1 MSFFALSLV
10 VYGGLVGWLTNHLQ
24 ATAAEW
30 GFTLA
35 HLALAGAI
43 NAHLIWVARRRS
55 LSFLGSAPLA
65 FLVVLHFYF
74 TLSGIRYFSPIL
86 LYPQF
91 ELSLGAQ
98 FAGSVAA
105 AVVLFA
111 CGIVLGRQ
119 RGPTTARM
127 QAWVNAHWA
136 DIGRLMIIS
145 VFGSIACKLVLHRLG
160 YGSIY
165 TDSLYNENA
174 VRSYWDFPI
183 LLANDVFGA
192 LSVTFGLM
200 YVMRRGARGRHPVM
214 FLVAAM
220 GVLLQVAYVLL
231 YLKARMILLTVP
243 ISLAL
248 VAEVV
253 SRRRAERLLQILW
266 LVMPMLSL
274 LGVQLTLLIG
284 RFNVPEDTGLRLAIG
299 AVNRRADLTDFAT
312 AMVVNSG
319 GKAHDATIV
328 PMAVLNAI
336 PRAAFPGKEAVVRDV
351 YTEILEQRL
360 GWPAGAGEDMLADYL
375 DTAFSNGVMA
385 FGVVGFFV
393 VPLMLVWLWGRVSAW
408 LDRRARGLAY
418 GLTIISL
425 WLSAMHV
432 EGEWAWI
439 PLNFRQAAFYAVIC
453 LGLAVVGRL
462 AHEVL
467 AVASLPPPPL
477 VAAGGRSAASS
488 AR

>member
-1 MSFFALSLV
+1 V
-10 VYGGLVGWLTNHLQ
+10 VYGGLVGWLANHLQ
-24 ATAAEW
+24 ATAPEW
-30 GFTLA
+30 AFTLA

-43 NAHLIWVARRRS
+43 NAHLIRVARRRS

-105 AVVLFA
+105 AVVLFTCA
-111 CGIVLGRQ
+111 IVLGRQ
-119 RGPTTARM
+119 QGPTTARM
-127 QAWVNAHWA
+127 QAWVSAHWA
-136 DIGRLMIIS
+136 DIGRLMITS
-145 VFGSIACKLVLHRLG
+145 VFGSIACKLLLHRLG
-160 YGSIY
+160 YGSLY
-165 TDSLYNENA
+165 TGSLYTENA

-183 LLANDVFGA
+183 LLANDIFGV

-200 YVMRRGARGRHPVM
+200 YLMRRGGRGRRPMM

-220 GVLLQVAYVLL
+220 GVLLQGAYVLL

-243 ISLAL
+243 ISFAL

-253 SRRRAERLLQILW
+253 SRRRAERLLQALL

-299 AVNRRADLTDFAT
+299 TVNRRADLTDFAT
-312 AMVVNSG
+312 AMMVNSRG
-319 GKAHDATIV
+319 EAHDASIV
-328 PMAVLNAI
+328 PMAILNAI
-336 PRAAFPGKEAVVRDV
+336 PRAVFPGKASVVRDV
-351 YTEILEQRL
+351 YTEVLEQRL
-360 GWPAGAGEDMLADYL
+360 GWPAGSGEDLLADYL

-385 FGVVGFFV
+385 FGVVGFFM
-393 VPLMLVWLWGRVSAW
+393 VPVALVWLWGLASAW

-418 GLTIISL
+418 GLTLIPV
-425 WLSAMHV
+425 WLGAMHI
-432 EGEWAWI
+432 EGEWSWI
-439 PLNFRQAAFYAVIC
+439 PLNFRQAVFYAVIC

-462 AHEVL
+462 VHEVL
-467 AVASLPPPPL
+467 AVASLPPPL
-477 VAAGGRSAASS
+477 VAAAGRGAESS
-488 AR
+488 TQ